1 VGTAELDETNTAAN
15 VQIGDSEIS
24 LNLPPDLPAGIVGV
38 QVKHVLEIGS
48 PPSKR
53 KGWES
58 NVVPF
63 VLQPKITQSQVIP
76 ATATTL
82 RLLRLDVVPK
92 VGPRQDAVLYLNQIN
107 VAGGQP
113 PKSYSIDAAPRPAGS
128 APTGTIEFPIKD
140 VAAGTYVVR
149 VQVDGAESPL
159 DFDPSQGYIGPK
171 VPL

>member
-63 VLQPKITQSQVIP
+63 VLQPKITQDVVSG
-76 ATATTL
+76 TGTS
-82 RLLRLDVVPK
+82 RLLRLDVSPK
-92 VGPRQDAVLYLNQIN
+92 VGQRDDAVLYLNQIN
-107 VAGGQP
+107 VSGGQP
-113 PKSYSIDAAPRPAGS
+113 PQSYSIDAAPRPAGS
-128 APTGTIEFPIKD
+128 APTATLEFPI
-140 VAAGTYVVR
+140 ASISGGTYLMR
-149 VQVDGAESPL
+149 VQINGAESPL
-159 DFDPSQGYIGPK
+159 GFDPNQGYTSPT
-171 VPL
+171 VVL